1 MTNDEPAEMTRVE
14 RPWHIKEYSG
24 ERPAITVNKDA
35 VINRQG
41 KDFVLYWGLLDAAHR
56 AGVTSISTTLTQAP
70 SSLNGGVAIA
80 HATVEF
86 PWGSFTGI
94 GDADDGNVGRMIQP
108 HKIRMAETRAKARA
122 LRDALNVNM
131 VTVEEMT
138 DLNDD
143 ASPGTSAPATS
154 SGAAPRPATPRPP
167 DRSQQPAP
175 ATPARASSGAPT
187 DKAQAL
193 EKFTR
198 IKTTALRLR
207 DQKKLILEDS
217 LIAPFTEDATAAD
230 IEAASQRLLARVNT
244 AVQHKNGNGGK

>member
-1 MTNDEPAEMTRVE
+1 VTETNETAAAA
-14 RPWHIKEYSG
+14 PWHTKAYTAEK
-24 ERPAITVNKDA
+24 PTVVVNEKA

-56 AGVTSISTTLTQAP
+56 AGMTSIYTNLVQAP
-70 SSLNGGVAIA
+70 SSTNGGIAIC

-94 GDADDGNVGRMIQP
+94 GDADDGNVGRMIIP

-131 VTVEEMT
+131 VAVEEMS
-138 DLNDD
+138 DLQE
-143 ASPGTSAPATS
+143 SATS
-154 SGAAPRPATPRPP
+154 GNGAPSTPSPAAPRQVAPP
-167 DRSQQPAP
+167 DRSRQPAP
-175 ATPARASSGAPT
+175 APAARPAVPVGYDRAA
-187 DKAQAL
+187 AL

-198 IKTTALRLR
+198 IKTTAMRLR
-207 DQKKLILEDS
+207 DAHKLILEDA

-230 IEAASQRLLARVNT
+230 IEAASQRLLARINT
-244 AVQHKNGNGGK
+244 AVQKNGNGAGK